1 MLENPYFIPALV
13 GSILV
18 FQLLLLLQVARLSG
32 KVGRL
37 MRQLAS
43 RESFPAHSVD
53 SDLAGKKEAVSDQK
67 NWFEVFLNEEP
78 KRRELPK
85 KEQFAAFRQWR
96 EERGMNWKA

>member
-43 RESFPAHSVD
+43 RESFPVHGAD
-53 SDLAGKKEAVSDQK
+53 ADLAGRKEAVSDQK
-67 NWFEVFLNEEP
+67 NWFEVFLNEDP
-78 KRRELPK
+78 QRRELPK